1 MSLFGRA
8 ETDISQWLSGVFDLA
23 ELVKGSTV
31 NLAVTGLS
39 RAGKTVF
46 ITSLVH
52 NLLSALHQPHRMPLL
67 KVVGDGRLVA
77 ARLASGKTDRVP
89 RFPYERNIER
99 MAATPAD
106 WPARTTDISEIEIDI
121 RFVPAGAL
129 GFLLGRIGSGA
140 ATLKLKIIDYPGEW
154 LLDLP
159 LLSQSYADWSRA
171 TLQLCRRGIRADT
184 ARDFTAF
191 LSDHRHDA
199 AASEDDAKRAHELYR
214 QHLRA
219 ARDQHG
225 LNFLQP
231 GRFLDPGPLG
241 EDSNRWFAPLDIPD
255 GVQRASE
262 GTLAALMERRFEAY
276 KTDVVMPF
284 YSQYFRNYSRQVVL
298 VDVLGA
304 LLAGREVF
312 EDTRRAIDA
321 ILESF
326 RYGHS
331 GIIGRL
337 LQNARI
343 EKVLF
348 AATKADH
355 VPEVQRDHLAA
366 LLRNMVALP
375 SLDVTSSNARI
386 DVATLASVISTDEDT
401 QVIDGHQVQVVVGK
415 PVGSSTR
422 AKFFVG
428 NVPARPPR
436 PEAWGKPF
444 LNIPVFEPPIID
456 ASPIDGIAHIN
467 LDLALEYLIGDQL
480 R

>member
-1 MSLFGRA
+1 M
-8 ETDISQWLSGVFDLA
+8 
-23 ELVKGSTV
+23 
-31 NLAVTGLS
+31 
-39 RAGKTVF
+39 
-46 ITSLVH
+46 
-52 NLLSALHQPHRMPLL
+52 
-67 KVVGDGRLVA
+67 
-77 ARLASGKTDRVP
+77 
-89 RFPYERNIER
+89 
-99 MAATPAD
+99 
-106 WPARTTDISEIEIDI
+106 
-121 RFVPAGAL
+121 
-129 GFLLGRIGSGA
+129 
-140 ATLKLKIIDYPGEW
+140 
-154 LLDLP
+154 
-159 LLSQSYADWSRA
+159 
-171 TLQLCRRGIRADT
+171 RADT
-184 ARDFTAF
+184 ARDFIAF
-191 LSDHRHDA
+191 LSDHHHDA
-199 AASEDDAKRAHELYR
+199 AASEDDAKRAHDLYR

-225 LNFLQP
+225 LSFLQP
-231 GRFLDPGPLG
+231 GRFLDPGSL
-241 EDSNRWFAPLDIPD
+241 SQNSYMWFAPLDIPD
-255 GVQRASE
+255 GVERAAD

-276 KTDVVMPF
+276 KTEVVMPF
-284 YSQYFRNYSRQVVL
+284 YDQYFRNYSRQVVL

-331 GIIGRL
+331 GIIMRL
-337 LQNARI
+337 LRSARI

-375 SLDVTSSNARI
+375 WLDVTSSNATI
-386 DVATLASVISTDEDT
+386 DIATLASVISTDEDT
-401 QVIDGHQVQVVVGK
+401 QEIDGHQVQVVVGK
-415 PVGSSTR
+415 PVGSDTR

-444 LNIPVFEPPIID
+444 LNIPVFEPPVID
-456 ASPIDGIAHIN
+456 VSPIDGIAHIN